1 MREKKTEMK
10 NILCDQCCEESEYD
24 RSEWATFGD
33 SYGEELI
40 RIFVCKNGH
49 EQEIREEK
57 ISEEEF

>member
-1 MREKKTEMK
+1 MK
-10 NILCDQCCEESEYD
+10 NILYDQCCEESEYD